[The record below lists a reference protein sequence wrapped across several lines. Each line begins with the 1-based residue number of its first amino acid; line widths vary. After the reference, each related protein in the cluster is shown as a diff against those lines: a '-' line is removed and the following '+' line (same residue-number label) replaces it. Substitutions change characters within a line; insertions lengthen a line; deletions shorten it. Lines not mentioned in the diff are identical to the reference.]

1 MEGNGWVLFV
11 GMLLTLA
18 LFIRICIIGAK
29 SACDT
34 TVRTSTKKEVESK
47 FERVNQVEGILYAD
61 DLKIKTFNIGE
72 LAVDNVTV
80 KLYNHVGKPVQPT
93 DIIFNGQ
100 SIYAFAPVGT
110 SYREKAEY
118 AIQVLKNN
126 ANQGA
131 LSFRTVDE
139 IEHILIEVDNLNDYI
154 NEGKVS
160 QISNDSED
168 FVWVG

>member
-1 MEGNGWVLFV
+1 MI
-11 GMLLTLA
+11 LTFA
-18 LFIRICIIGAK
+18 LFIRICITAPNNG
-29 SACDT
+29 SDT
-34 TVRTSTKKEVESK
+34 TVKKEKKKVDSK

-110 SYREKAEY
+110 SYREKARVCYPSIKE
-118 AIQVLKNN
+118 QC
-126 ANQGA
+126 
-131 LSFRTVDE
+131 
-139 IEHILIEVDNLNDYI
+139 
-154 NEGKVS
+154 
-160 QISNDSED
+160 
-168 FVWVG
+168 

>member
-1 MEGNGWVLFV
+1 MEDNSWLLFI
-11 GMLLTLA
+11 GMLLSFA
-18 LFIRICIIGAK
+18 LFIRVCITVTNTDSG
-29 SACDT
+29 T
-34 TVRTSTKKEVESK
+34 TVKKEKKKVDSK

-80 KLYNHVGKPVQPT
+80 KLYNHVGKPIQPT

-139 IEHILIEVDNLNDYI
+139 VEHILIEVDNLNDYI
-154 NEGKVS
+154 NDGKVS
-160 QISNDSED
+160 QISNDTED

>member
-1 MEGNGWVLFV
+1 MEGNSWLLFI
-11 GMLLTLA
+11 GMLFTFA
-18 LFIRICIIGAK
+18 LFIRVCITGVKTAG
-29 SACDT
+29 DT
-34 TVRTSTKKEVESK
+34 PTRTEKKKVDSK

-61 DLKIKTFNIGE
+61 DIKIKTFNIGE

-131 LSFRTVDE
+131 LSFHTVDE

-154 NEGKVS
+154 NDGKVS
-160 QISNDSED
+160 QISNDTED

>member
-1 MEGNGWVLFV
+1 MEGNGWVLFI
-11 GMLLTLA
+11 GMILTLA
-18 LFIRICIIGAK
+18 LFVRICITVPSNG
-29 SACDT
+29 SGT
-34 TVRTSTKKEVESK
+34 TVKKEKKEVDSK

-160 QISNDSED
+160 QISNDAED

>member
-1 MEGNGWVLFV
+1 MEGNGWVLFI
-11 GMLLTLA
+11 GMLLTFA
-18 LFIRICIIGAK
+18 LFIRICITVPNNG
-29 SACDT
+29 SDT
-34 TVRTSTKKEVESK
+34 TVKKEKKKVDSK

-72 LAVDNVTV
+72 LAVDNITV

-160 QISNDSED
+160 QISNDAED